1 MLLNIVA
8 CGLSFN
14 IRDPVRKGGVVYLRM
29 LYTELVG
36 TVLLNI
42 LRLCIY
48 VYYALKIAR
57 N

>member
-14 IRDPVRKGGVVYLRM
+14 IRDLVRKGGVVYLRM